1 MPHPNGRD
9 MKELLF
15 QIGVPFATAFLGG
28 FAGWFFKRKRIEIE
42 NRGLAT
48 SNHRQD
54 ITNIDA
60 AVDTWRKVVD
70 NLEEQ
75 ISHLLEQRQKDS
87 LQISELSRE
96 VLNLRNEVLVLQNKL
111 EQQAGNLEKIARYE
125 KLLNENGIVF

>member
-1 MPHPNGRD
+1 
-9 MKELLF
+9 MKEILI

-28 FAGWFFKRKRIEIE
+28 FAGWFFKRKRYEIE

-48 SNHRQD
+48 TNHRQD

-60 AVDTWRKVVD
+60 AIDTWKKVVD

-75 ISHLLEQRQKDS
+75 VARLLEQRQKDS

-96 VLNLRNEVLVLQNKL
+96 VLNLRNEVMSLQNQL
-111 EQQAGNLEKIARYE
+111 ARQNENQEKIKRYE
-125 KLLNENGIVF
+125 DLLARNGIAG

>member
-1 MPHPNGRD
+1 
-9 MKELLF
+9 MKELLL

-28 FAGWFFKRKRIEIE
+28 FAGWFFKRKRFEIE
-42 NRGLAT
+42 NRGLDT
-48 SNHRQD
+48 SNDRQD

-75 ISHLLEQRQKDS
+75 IARLLEQRQKDS
-87 LQISELSRE
+87 LQISELSQE
-96 VLNLRNEVLVLQNKL
+96 VLNLRNEVLVLQNRL

-125 KLLNENGIVF
+125 KLLNENGISF

>member
-1 MPHPNGRD
+1 

-28 FAGWFFKRKRIEIE
+28 FSGWFFKRKRIEIE

-75 ISHLLEQRQKDS
+75 ISHLLEHEEG
-87 LQISELSRE
+87 L
-96 VLNLRNEVLVLQNKL
+96 
-111 EQQAGNLEKIARYE
+111 
-125 KLLNENGIVF
+125 IVA